1 MSSTGNFTHGV
12 ARLVSIGDVEYNASG
27 DVMEYTATY
36 NVVVADASTIVTLS
50 DISGLPA
57 KRETSPAFPTL
68 WVSSYNVSR
77 KGVGSRVWVVDVSYV
92 LKPIFSGEAPGGDSD
107 VEIESVNW
115 GYVESQ
121 EDAVFDAKSKLP
133 ILNSAGDP
141 FDSVPQKI
149 VCSPQVTI
157 VRNEAASPAPLIWHT
172 GKINSSEVTIAGVT
186 FSEHSAMIRITA
198 EDTLESSLRYR
209 VTYEI
214 VGKSK
219 VAFVESMSAG
229 AGPQATFEETDVGWN
244 MPMLQCGYQYIDDS
258 GKKVKFAT
266 VDESGELKEVSQ
278 PQLLTSAGGDGRK
291 ETPVLKVVQLYEE
304 IDFST
309 FNLPG

>member
-1 MSSTGNFTHGV
+1 MSSTGNFTHGE
-12 ARLVSIGDVEYNASG
+12 ARLVSIGDVEYSGNG
-27 DVMEYTATY
+27 DVTNYTATY
-36 NVVVADASTIVTLS
+36 NVVVADAATIVTLA
-50 DISGLPA
+50 DITGLPA
-57 KRETSPAFPTL
+57 KHTESETFPSL
-68 WVSSYNVSR
+68 WAVGYLIR
-77 KGVGSRVWVVDVSYV
+77 RRGTGSRVWIIEVEYV
-92 LKPIFSGEAPGGDSD
+92 LKPRWSAEAPDDGDKELVS
-107 VEIESVNW
+107 INW
-115 GYVESQ
+115 GFVESQ

-157 VRNEAASPAPLIWHT
+157 VRKEANSPAPLIWHT
-172 GKINSSEVTIAGVT
+172 GKINSSEVTVAGVT
-186 FSEHSAMIRITA
+186 FDKHSAMIRITA
-198 EDTLESSLRYR
+198 EGSDEDNLPYR

-214 VGKSK
+214 VGKTK

-258 GKKVKFAT
+258 GNKVKFAT
-266 VDESGELKEVSQ
+266 MDESGELKEVSQ